1 MKINSNIKCI
11 IFSRVSTSSQ
21 SLESQNAVLYQYAD
35 KEGYNKNEI
44 KLIEQTE
51 SAVLNDIDNRIGI
64 QQLFRLIEE
73 IPSIKCVIVFE
84 ISRIARRPDVLYKVR
99 DYLLERKIQL
109 ICIKPEIRLLDDNNN
124 FSQSANLIFSI
135 FSSLAESEGFI
146 RKERFNRAKNEMK
159 QNGQKFAGSVIFGYI
174 KDKDKKC
181 VPHPVNSSIIVDIFN
196 HYINTDASLYETY
209 QYVLGKYPE
218 LFKVLEYKKAQHKI
232 RHFFETEIYYTGNWC
247 YPPLITKEMWNNV
260 HDKMSKAVC
269 RARYSSKRNLL
280 CRGKIYCGQ
289 CGRMMT
295 GSGGNTKA
303 YVCSTNKLHSCQ
315 VNFEAADWIM
325 WEEVRTV
332 ININSSVEQDEK
344 KEEMKLLL
352 SNKQNLKQQYGFK
365 RQEMNQKMAKLL
377 DLYINGII
385 EKTAFENKNNELKK
399 ELDIYVEKIN
409 KLETEINSLSN
420 VLEETQKEFMNV
432 HAIKADNI
440 NDFETRQEMV
450 RKYIS
455 KMIVTKI
462 PNERRKFLFEFEY
475 THPLIS
481 SNSKYRYEVKNQRHN
496 NIYRINEDGTEDL
509 IY

>member
-1 MKINSNIKCI
+1 MKKI
-11 IFSRVSTSSQ
+11 IILARVSSSPQ
-21 SLESQNAVLYQYAD
+21 DIESQTSDLKREAKRL
-35 KEGYNKNEI
+35 GYDERHQIIIETVESAI
-44 KLIEQTE
+44 KLDEEQRLGLNKMKHYIETDKN
-51 SAVLNDIDNRIGI
+51 VD
-64 QQLFRLIEE
+64 
-73 IPSIKCVIVFE
+73 CVICWE
-84 ISRIARRPDVLYKVR
+84 PSRLARRQKILYSITE
-99 DYLLERKIQL
+99 YLFKHKIQL
-109 ICIKPEIRLLDDNNN
+109 YILNPRIKFLTDDRTKIDTNANIV
-124 FSQSANLIFSI
+124 FSLFAT
-135 FSSLAESEGFI
+135 LAENEMMI
-146 RKERFNRAKNEMK
+146 KKERFTREKNKMR
-159 QNGQKFAGSVIFGYI
+159 QAGQKFAGSVIFGYI

-196 HYINTDASLYETY
+196 HYINTDSSLYETY

-247 YPPLITKEMWNNV
+247 YPPLITKEMWDNV

>member
-1 MKINSNIKCI
+1 MKKI
-11 IFSRVSTSSQ
+11 IILARVSTSPQ
-21 SLESQNAVLYQYAD
+21 DIESQTSDLKREANRLGYDD
-35 KEGYNKNEI
+35 KHQIIIETVESAI
-44 KLIEQTE
+44 KLDEEQRLGLNKMKHYIETDKN
-51 SAVLNDIDNRIGI
+51 VD
-64 QQLFRLIEE
+64 
-73 IPSIKCVIVFE
+73 CVICWE
-84 ISRIARRPDVLYKVR
+84 PSRLARRQKILYSITE
-99 DYLLERKIQL
+99 YLFNHKIQL
-109 ICIKPEIRLLDDNNN
+109 YILNPRIKFLTDDRTQIDTNANIV
-124 FSQSANLIFSI
+124 FSLFAT
-135 FSSLAESEGFI
+135 LAENEMMI
-146 RKERFNRAKNEMK
+146 KKERFQREKNKMR
-159 QNGQKFAGSVIFGYI
+159 QAGQKFAGSVIFGYM

-181 VPHPVNSSIIVDIFN
+181 IPHPVNSLIIVDIYN
-196 HYINTDASLYETY
+196 HYINTDSSLYETY

-247 YPPLITKEMWNNV
+247 YPPLITKEMWDNV

-269 RARYSSKRNLL
+269 RARYNSKRELL

-332 ININSSVEQDEK
+332 VNINSSFEQDQK

-352 SNKQNLKQQYGFK
+352 SNKQNLKQQYSFK
-365 RQEMNQKMAKLL
+365 RQEMNQKMTKLL

-385 EKTAFENKNNELKK
+385 EKTSFENKNNELKK
-399 ELDIYVEKIN
+399 ELEIYVEKIN
-409 KLETEINSLSN
+409 KLDTEINSLSN
-420 VLEETQKEFMNV
+420 IIEETQKDFMNV
-432 HAIKADNI
+432 RSISADNI

-481 SNSKYRYEVKNQRHN
+481 CKSKYRYEVKNQKHN

>member
-1 MKINSNIKCI
+1 MKKI
-11 IFSRVSTSSQ
+11 IILARVSSSPQ
-21 SLESQNAVLYQYAD
+21 DIESQTSDLKREAKRLGYDD
-35 KEGYNKNEI
+35 KHQIIIETVESAI
-44 KLIEQTE
+44 KLDEEQRLGLNKMKHYIETDKD
-51 SAVLNDIDNRIGI
+51 VD
-64 QQLFRLIEE
+64 
-73 IPSIKCVIVFE
+73 CVICWE
-84 ISRIARRPDVLYKVR
+84 PSRLARRQKILYSITE
-99 DYLLERKIQL
+99 YLFNHKIQL
-109 ICIKPEIRLLDDNNN
+109 YILNPRIKFLTDDRTKIDTNANIV
-124 FSQSANLIFSI
+124 FSLFAT
-135 FSSLAESEGFI
+135 LAENEMMI
-146 RKERFNRAKNEMK
+146 KKERFTREKNKMR
-159 QNGQKFAGSVIFGYI
+159 QAGQKFAGSVIFGYI

-181 VPHPVNSSIIVDIFN
+181 VPHPINSSIIVDIFN
-196 HYINTDASLYETY
+196 HYINTDSSLYETY

-218 LFKVLEYKKAQHKI
+218 QFKVLEYKKAQHKI

-247 YPPLITKEMWNNV
+247 YPPLITKEMWDIV
-260 HDKMSKAVC
+260 HKKMSEARCK
-269 RARYSSKRNLL
+269 ARYSSKRNLL

-332 ININSSVEQDEK
+332 ININSSIEQDEK

-385 EKTAFENKNNELKK
+385 EKTTFENKNNELKK

-420 VLEETQKEFMNV
+420 VIEETQKDFMNV

-481 SNSKYRYEVKNQRHN
+481 CKSKYRYEVKNQRHN

>member
-1 MKINSNIKCI
+1 MKKI
-11 IFSRVSTSSQ
+11 IILARVSSSPQ
-21 SLESQNAVLYQYAD
+21 DIESQTSDLKREAKRL
-35 KEGYNKNEI
+35 GYDERHQIIIETVESAI
-44 KLIEQTE
+44 KLDEEQRLGLNKMKHYIETDKN
-51 SAVLNDIDNRIGI
+51 VD
-64 QQLFRLIEE
+64 
-73 IPSIKCVIVFE
+73 CVICWE
-84 ISRIARRPDVLYKVR
+84 PSRLARRQKILYSITE
-99 DYLLERKIQL
+99 YLFKHKIQL
-109 ICIKPEIRLLDDNNN
+109 YILNPRIKFLTDDRTKIDTNANIV
-124 FSQSANLIFSI
+124 FSLFAT
-135 FSSLAESEGFI
+135 LAENEMMI
-146 RKERFNRAKNEMK
+146 KKERFTREKNKMR
-159 QNGQKFAGSVIFGYI
+159 QAGQKFAGSVIFGYI

-196 HYINTDASLYETY
+196 HYINTDSSLYETY

-247 YPPLITKEMWNNV
+247 YPPLITKEMWDNV

-315 VNFEAADWIM
+315 VNFDAADWIM
-325 WEEVRTV
+325 WEEVRSV

-352 SNKQNLKQQYGFK
+352 TNKQNLKQQYGFK

-455 KMIVTKI
+455 KMIVTKV

>member
-1 MKINSNIKCI
+1 MKKI
-11 IFSRVSTSSQ
+11 IILARVSTSPQ
-21 SLESQNAVLYQYAD
+21 DIESQTSDLKREANRLGYDDKHQIIIETVESAIKLDEEQRLGLNKMKHYIETDKNVDCVICWEPSRLARRQKVLY
-35 KEGYNKNEI
+35 
-44 KLIEQTE
+44 
-51 SAVLNDIDNRIGI
+51 
-64 QQLFRLIEE
+64 
-73 IPSIKCVIVFE
+73 SIT
-84 ISRIARRPDVLYKVR
+84 
-99 DYLLERKIQL
+99 DYLFQHKIQL
-109 ICIKPEIRLLDDNNN
+109 FILNPRIKFLTDDRTQIDTNANIV
-124 FSQSANLIFSI
+124 FSLFAT
-135 FSSLAESEGFI
+135 LAENEMMI
-146 RKERFNRAKNEMK
+146 KKERFQREKNKMR
-159 QNGQKFAGSVIFGYI
+159 QAGQKFAGSVIFGYM

-181 VPHPVNSSIIVDIFN
+181 IPHPVHSLIIVDIYN
-196 HYINTDASLYETY
+196 HYINTDSSLYETY

-247 YPPLITKEMWNNV
+247 YPPLITKEMWDNV

-269 RARYSSKRNLL
+269 RARYNSKRELL

-332 ININSSVEQDEK
+332 VNINSSFEQDQK

-352 SNKQNLKQQYGFK
+352 SNKQNLKQQYSFK
-365 RQEMNQKMAKLL
+365 RQEMNQKMTKLL

-385 EKTAFENKNNELKK
+385 EKTSFENKNNELKK
-399 ELDIYVEKIN
+399 ELEIYVEKIN
-409 KLETEINSLSN
+409 KLDTEINSLSN
-420 VLEETQKEFMNV
+420 IIEETQKDFMNV
-432 HAIKADNI
+432 RSISADNI

-481 SNSKYRYEVKNQRHN
+481 CKSKYRYEVKNQKHN

-509 IY
+509 IF

>member
-1 MKINSNIKCI
+1 
-11 IFSRVSTSSQ
+11 
-21 SLESQNAVLYQYAD
+21 
-35 KEGYNKNEI
+35 
-44 KLIEQTE
+44 
-51 SAVLNDIDNRIGI
+51 
-64 QQLFRLIEE
+64 
-73 IPSIKCVIVFE
+73 
-84 ISRIARRPDVLYKVR
+84 
-99 DYLLERKIQL
+99 
-109 ICIKPEIRLLDDNNN
+109 
-124 FSQSANLIFSI
+124 
-135 FSSLAESEGFI
+135 
-146 RKERFNRAKNEMK
+146 
-159 QNGQKFAGSVIFGYI
+159 
-174 KDKDKKC
+174 
-181 VPHPVNSSIIVDIFN
+181 
-196 HYINTDASLYETY
+196 
-209 QYVLGKYPE
+209 
-218 LFKVLEYKKAQHKI
+218 
-232 RHFFETEIYYTGNWC
+232 
-247 YPPLITKEMWNNV
+247 
-260 HDKMSKAVC
+260 
-269 RARYSSKRNLL
+269 
-280 CRGKIYCGQ
+280 
-289 CGRMMT
+289 MT

-377 DLYINGII
+377 DLYINSII

-420 VLEETQKEFMNV
+420 ILEETQKEFMNV

-462 PNERRKFLFEFEY
+462 PNEHRKFLFEFEY

-481 SNSKYRYEVKNQRHN
+481 CKSKYRYEYKNQKQKL
-496 NIYRINEDGTEDL
+496 IYRINEDGTEDL

>member
-1 MKINSNIKCI
+1 MKKI
-11 IFSRVSTSSQ
+11 IILARVSSSPQ
-21 SLESQNAVLYQYAD
+21 DIESQTSDLKREAKRL
-35 KEGYNKNEI
+35 GYDERHQIIIETVESAI
-44 KLIEQTE
+44 KLDEEQRLGLNKMKHYIETDKN
-51 SAVLNDIDNRIGI
+51 VD
-64 QQLFRLIEE
+64 
-73 IPSIKCVIVFE
+73 CVICWE
-84 ISRIARRPDVLYKVR
+84 PSRLARRQKILYSIT
-99 DYLLERKIQL
+99 DYLFKHKIQL
-109 ICIKPEIRLLDDNNN
+109 YILNPRIKFLTDDRTKIDTNANIV
-124 FSQSANLIFSI
+124 FSLFAT
-135 FSSLAESEGFI
+135 LAENEMMI
-146 RKERFNRAKNEMK
+146 KKERFQREKNKMR
-159 QNGQKFAGSVIFGYI
+159 QAGQKFAGSVIFGYI

-181 VPHPVNSSIIVDIFN
+181 VPHPVNSSIIVDVFN
-196 HYINTDASLYETY
+196 HYINTDSSLYETY

-247 YPPLITKEMWNNV
+247 YPPLITKEMWDKV
-260 HDKMSKAVC
+260 HEKMSEARCK
-269 RARYSSKRNLL
+269 ARYSSKRNLL

-289 CGRMMT
+289 CGRIMT

-325 WEEVRTV
+325 WEEVRTI
-332 ININSSVEQDEK
+332 ININSSFEQDEK

-420 VLEETQKEFMNV
+420 ILEETQKEFMNV

-462 PNERRKFLFEFEY
+462 PNEHRKFLFEFEY

-481 SNSKYRYEVKNQRHN
+481 SNSKYRYEYKNQKQKL
-496 NIYRINEDGTEDL
+496 IYRINEDGTEDL

>member
-1 MKINSNIKCI
+1 MKKI
-11 IFSRVSTSSQ
+11 IILARVSSSPQ
-21 SLESQNAVLYQYAD
+21 DIESQTSDLKREAKRLGYDD
-35 KEGYNKNEI
+35 KHQIIIETVESAI
-44 KLIEQTE
+44 KLDEEQRLGLNKMKHYIETDKD
-51 SAVLNDIDNRIGI
+51 VD
-64 QQLFRLIEE
+64 
-73 IPSIKCVIVFE
+73 CVICWE
-84 ISRIARRPDVLYKVR
+84 PSRLARRQKILYSITE
-99 DYLLERKIQL
+99 YLFKHKIQL
-109 ICIKPEIRLLDDNNN
+109 YILNPRIKFLTDDRTKIDTNANIV
-124 FSQSANLIFSI
+124 FSLFAT
-135 FSSLAESEGFI
+135 LAENEMMI
-146 RKERFNRAKNEMK
+146 KKERFTREKNKMR
-159 QNGQKFAGSVIFGYI
+159 QAGQKFAGSVIFGYI

-181 VPHPVNSSIIVDIFN
+181 VPHPINSSIIVDIFN
-196 HYINTDASLYETY
+196 HYINTDSSLYETY

-218 LFKVLEYKKAQHKI
+218 QFKVLEYKKAQHKI

-247 YPPLITKEMWNNV
+247 YPPLITKEMWDIV
-260 HDKMSKAVC
+260 HKKMSEARCK
-269 RARYSSKRNLL
+269 ARYSSKRNLL

-289 CGRMMT
+289 CCRMMT

-332 ININSSVEQDEK
+332 ININSSIEQDEK

-385 EKTAFENKNNELKK
+385 EKTTFENKNNELKK

-420 VLEETQKEFMNV
+420 VIEETQKDFMNV

-481 SNSKYRYEVKNQRHN
+481 CKSKYRYEVKNQRHN

>member
-1 MKINSNIKCI
+1 MKIC
-11 IFSRVSTSSQ
+11 IFSRTSTTVQ
-21 SLESQNAVLYQYAD
+21 D
-35 KEGYNKNEI
+35 
-44 KLIEQTE
+44 IEQQTN
-51 SAVLNDIDNRIGI
+51 V
-64 QQLFRLIEE
+64 LIEE
-73 IPSIKCVIVFE
+73 SKRLGYSKDKQVIVE
-84 ISRIARRPDVLYKVR
+84 YQESATKLDIETRKGINKLKETIINDSSIDTVICWELTRIARRADVIYNIR
-99 DYLLERKIQL
+99 DFLLEHKIRWIILKPSMMELIDKKGQL
-109 ICIKPEIRLLDDNNN
+109 TPTMSLMLG
-124 FSQSANLIFSI
+124 IFTS
-135 FSSLAESEGFI
+135 FAESEMMI
-146 RKERFNRAKNEMK
+146 KKERFGRAKNEMK
-159 QNGQKFAGSVIFGYI
+159 QNGQKFAGSVIFGYM

-181 VPHPVNSSIIVDIFN
+181 IPHPVNSLIIVDIYN
-196 HYINTDASLYETY
+196 HYINTDSSLYETY

-247 YPPLITKEMWNNV
+247 YPPLITKEMWDNV

-269 RARYSSKRNLL
+269 RARYNSKRELL

-332 ININSSVEQDEK
+332 VNINSSFEQDQK

-352 SNKQNLKQQYGFK
+352 SNKQNLKQQYSFK
-365 RQEMNQKMAKLL
+365 RQEMNQKMTKLL

-385 EKTAFENKNNELKK
+385 EKTSFENKNNELKK
-399 ELDIYVEKIN
+399 ELEIYVEKIN
-409 KLETEINSLSN
+409 KLDTEINSLSN
-420 VLEETQKEFMNV
+420 IIEETQKDFMNV
-432 HAIKADNI
+432 RSISADNI

-481 SNSKYRYEVKNQRHN
+481 CKSKYRYEVKNQKHN

-509 IY
+509 IF

>member
-1 MKINSNIKCI
+1 MKKI
-11 IFSRVSTSSQ
+11 IILARVSSSPQ
-21 SLESQNAVLYQYAD
+21 DIESQTSDLKREAKRLGYDD
-35 KEGYNKNEI
+35 KHQIIIETVESAI
-44 KLIEQTE
+44 KLDEEQRLGLNKMKHYIETDKD
-51 SAVLNDIDNRIGI
+51 VD
-64 QQLFRLIEE
+64 
-73 IPSIKCVIVFE
+73 CVICWE
-84 ISRIARRPDVLYKVR
+84 PSRLARRQKILYSITE
-99 DYLLERKIQL
+99 YLFNHKIQL
-109 ICIKPEIRLLDDNNN
+109 YILNPHIKFLTDDRTKIDTNANIV
-124 FSQSANLIFSI
+124 FSLFAT
-135 FSSLAESEGFI
+135 LAENEMMI
-146 RKERFNRAKNEMK
+146 KKERFTREKNKMR
-159 QNGQKFAGSVIFGYI
+159 QAGQKFAGSVIFGYI

-181 VPHPVNSSIIVDIFN
+181 VPHPINSSIIVDIFN
-196 HYINTDASLYETY
+196 HYINTDSSLYETY

-218 LFKVLEYKKAQHKI
+218 QFKVLEYKKAQHKI

-247 YPPLITKEMWNNV
+247 YPPLITKEMWDIV
-260 HDKMSKAVC
+260 HKKMSEARCK
-269 RARYSSKRNLL
+269 ARYSSKRNLL

-332 ININSSVEQDEK
+332 ININSSIEQDEK

-385 EKTAFENKNNELKK
+385 EKTTFENKNNELKK

-420 VLEETQKEFMNV
+420 VIEETQKDFMNV

-481 SNSKYRYEVKNQRHN
+481 CKSKYRYEVKNQRHN

>member
-1 MKINSNIKCI
+1 MKKI
-11 IFSRVSTSSQ
+11 IILARVSSSPQ
-21 SLESQNAVLYQYAD
+21 DIESQTSDLKREAKRL
-35 KEGYNKNEI
+35 GYDERHQIIIETVESAI
-44 KLIEQTE
+44 KLDEEQRLGLNKMKHYIETDKN
-51 SAVLNDIDNRIGI
+51 VD
-64 QQLFRLIEE
+64 
-73 IPSIKCVIVFE
+73 CVICWE
-84 ISRIARRPDVLYKVR
+84 PSRLARRQKILYSIT
-99 DYLLERKIQL
+99 DYLFKHKIQL
-109 ICIKPEIRLLDDNNN
+109 YILNPRIKFLTDDRTKIDTNANIV
-124 FSQSANLIFSI
+124 FSLFAT
-135 FSSLAESEGFI
+135 LAENEMMI
-146 RKERFNRAKNEMK
+146 KKERFQREKNKMR
-159 QNGQKFAGSVIFGYI
+159 QAGQKFAGSVIFGYI

-181 VPHPVNSSIIVDIFN
+181 VPHPVNSSIIVDVFN
-196 HYINTDASLYETY
+196 HYINTDSSLYETY

-247 YPPLITKEMWNNV
+247 YPPLITKEMWDKV
-260 HDKMSKAVC
+260 HKKMSEARCK
-269 RARYSSKRNLL
+269 ARYISKRNLL

-289 CGRMMT
+289 CGRIMT

-325 WEEVRTV
+325 WEEVRTI
-332 ININSSVEQDEK
+332 ININSSFEQDEK

-352 SNKQNLKQQYGFK
+352 SNKQNLKQQYEFK

-420 VLEETQKEFMNV
+420 ILEETQKEFMNV

-462 PNERRKFLFEFEY
+462 PNEHRKFLFEFEY

-481 SNSKYRYEVKNQRHN
+481 CKSKYRYEYKNQKQKL
-496 NIYRINEDGTEDL
+496 IYRINEDGTEDL

>member
-1 MKINSNIKCI
+1 MKKI
-11 IFSRVSTSSQ
+11 IILARVSTSPQ
-21 SLESQNAVLYQYAD
+21 DIESQTSDLKREANRLGYDD
-35 KEGYNKNEI
+35 KHQIIIETVESAI
-44 KLIEQTE
+44 KLDEEQRLGLNKMKHYIETDKN
-51 SAVLNDIDNRIGI
+51 VD
-64 QQLFRLIEE
+64 
-73 IPSIKCVIVFE
+73 CVICWE
-84 ISRIARRPDVLYKVR
+84 PSRLARRQKILYSITE
-99 DYLLERKIQL
+99 YLFNHKIQL
-109 ICIKPEIRLLDDNNN
+109 YILNPRIKFLTDDRTQIDTNANIV
-124 FSQSANLIFSI
+124 FSLFAT
-135 FSSLAESEGFI
+135 LAENEMMI
-146 RKERFNRAKNEMK
+146 KKERFQREKNKMR
-159 QNGQKFAGSVIFGYI
+159 QAGQKFAGSVIFGYM

-181 VPHPVNSSIIVDIFN
+181 IPHPIHSLIIVDIYN
-196 HYINTDASLYETY
+196 HYINTDSSLYETY

-247 YPPLITKEMWNNV
+247 YPPLITKEMWDNV
-260 HDKMSKAVC
+260 HNKMSKAVC
-269 RARYSSKRNLL
+269 RARYNSKRELL

-332 ININSSVEQDEK
+332 VNINSSYEQDQK

-352 SNKQNLKQQYGFK
+352 SNKQNLKQQYSFK
-365 RQEMNQKMAKLL
+365 RQEMNQKMTKLL

-385 EKTAFENKNNELKK
+385 EKTSFENKNNELKK
-399 ELDIYVEKIN
+399 ELEIYVEKIN
-409 KLETEINSLSN
+409 KLDTEINSLSN
-420 VLEETQKEFMNV
+420 IIEETQKDFMNV
-432 HAIKADNI
+432 RSISADNI

-481 SNSKYRYEVKNQRHN
+481 CKSKYRYEVKNQKHN

-509 IY
+509 IF

>member
-1 MKINSNIKCI
+1 MKKI
-11 IFSRVSTSSQ
+11 IILARVSTSPQ
-21 SLESQNAVLYQYAD
+21 DIESQTSDLKREANRLGYDD
-35 KEGYNKNEI
+35 KHQIIIETVESAI
-44 KLIEQTE
+44 KLDEEQRLGLNKMKHYIETDKN
-51 SAVLNDIDNRIGI
+51 VD
-64 QQLFRLIEE
+64 
-73 IPSIKCVIVFE
+73 CVICWE
-84 ISRIARRPDVLYKVR
+84 PSRLARRQKILYSITE
-99 DYLLERKIQL
+99 YLFNHKIQL
-109 ICIKPEIRLLDDNNN
+109 YILNPRIKFLTDDRTQIDTNANIV
-124 FSQSANLIFSI
+124 FSLFAT
-135 FSSLAESEGFI
+135 LAENEMMI
-146 RKERFNRAKNEMK
+146 KKERFQREKNKMR
-159 QNGQKFAGSVIFGYI
+159 QAGQKFACSVIFGYM

-181 VPHPVNSSIIVDIFN
+181 IPHPVNSLIIVDIYN
-196 HYINTDASLYETY
+196 HYINTDSSLYETY

-247 YPPLITKEMWNNV
+247 YPPLITKEMWDNV

-269 RARYSSKRNLL
+269 RARYNSKRELL

-332 ININSSVEQDEK
+332 VNINSSFEQDQK

-352 SNKQNLKQQYGFK
+352 SNKQNLKQQYSFK
-365 RQEMNQKMAKLL
+365 RQEMNQKMTKLL

-385 EKTAFENKNNELKK
+385 EKTSFENKNNELKK
-399 ELDIYVEKIN
+399 ELEIYVEKIN
-409 KLETEINSLSN
+409 KLDTEINSLSN
-420 VLEETQKEFMNV
+420 IIEETQKDFMNV
-432 HAIKADNI
+432 RSISADNI

-481 SNSKYRYEVKNQRHN
+481 CKSKYRYEVKNQKHN

-509 IY
+509 IF

>member
-1 MKINSNIKCI
+1 MKKI
-11 IFSRVSTSSQ
+11 IILARVSSSPQ
-21 SLESQNAVLYQYAD
+21 DIESQTSDLKREAKRLGYDD
-35 KEGYNKNEI
+35 KHQIIIETVESAI
-44 KLIEQTE
+44 KLDEEQRLGLNKMKHYIETDKD
-51 SAVLNDIDNRIGI
+51 VD
-64 QQLFRLIEE
+64 
-73 IPSIKCVIVFE
+73 CVICWE
-84 ISRIARRPDVLYKVR
+84 PSRLARRQKILYSITE
-99 DYLLERKIQL
+99 YLFNHKIQL
-109 ICIKPEIRLLDDNNN
+109 YILNPCIKFLTDDRTKIDTNANIV
-124 FSQSANLIFSI
+124 FSLFAT
-135 FSSLAESEGFI
+135 LAENEMMI
-146 RKERFNRAKNEMK
+146 KKERFTREKNKMR
-159 QNGQKFAGSVIFGYI
+159 QAGQKFAGSVIFGYI

-181 VPHPVNSSIIVDIFN
+181 VPHPINSSIIVDIFN
-196 HYINTDASLYETY
+196 HYINTDSSLYETY

-218 LFKVLEYKKAQHKI
+218 QFKVLEYKKAQHKI

-247 YPPLITKEMWNNV
+247 YPPLITKEMWDIV
-260 HDKMSKAVC
+260 HKKMSEARCK
-269 RARYSSKRNLL
+269 ARYSSKRNLL

-332 ININSSVEQDEK
+332 ININSSIEQDEK

-385 EKTAFENKNNELKK
+385 EKTTFENKNNELKK

-420 VLEETQKEFMNV
+420 VIEETQKDFMNV

-462 PNERRKFLFEFEY
+462 PNEHRKFLFEFEY

-481 SNSKYRYEVKNQRHN
+481 CKSKYRYEVKNQRHN